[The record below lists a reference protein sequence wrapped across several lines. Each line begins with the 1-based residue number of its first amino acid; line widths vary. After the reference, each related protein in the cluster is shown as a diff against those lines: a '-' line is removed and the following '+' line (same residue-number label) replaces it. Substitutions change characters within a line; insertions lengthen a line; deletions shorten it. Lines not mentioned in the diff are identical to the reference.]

1 MKKYWKLVLII
12 ILIISTLI
20 LNFLKEPKEIKI
32 KEHFFRKVDI
42 KSENIIVNNTDRQYL
57 DTIVAIGFKK
67 LNIKNTYVIIKK
79 LDSNRKFEYGYDLNG
94 YVRNKSKLY
103 FIFIKDATREV
114 SIGILA
120 HELIHYK
127 QYYDKRL
134 SLIGNTIIWENKKYP
149 NNLAYAI
156 RPWEPEAFDKEDIL
170 EQEIKKELY

>member
-20 LNFLKEPKEIKI
+20 LFFLKEPKEVKV
-32 KEHFFRKVDI
+32 KEHYFRKVDI
-42 KSENIIVNNTDRQYL
+42 KRENIIVNNTDRQYL

-79 LDSNRKFEYGYDLNG
+79 LNLNRKFEDGYDLNG
-94 YVRNKSKLY
+94 YVRNKGKRY
-103 FIFIKDATREV
+103 FIFIKDTTREV
-114 SIGILA
+114 SIKIIA

-127 QYYDKRL
+127 QYYDGRL
-134 SLIGNTIIWENKKYP
+134 SLIGNTIIWKNKKYP
-149 NNLAYAI
+149 NNLSYAI
-156 RPWEPEAFDKEDIL
+156 RPWEPEAYNEGGKL

>member
-1 MKKYWKLVLII
+1 MKKYRILVLII

-32 KEHFFRKVDI
+32 KEHFFRKVEI
-42 KSENIIVNNTDRQYL
+42 KRENTIVNNTDKQYL
-57 DTIVAIGFKK
+57 DTIVATGLKK
-67 LNIKNTYVIIKK
+67 LNIKNTYVVIKK
-79 LDSNRKFEYGYDLNG
+79 LNPNRKFEYGYDLNG
-94 YVRNKSKLY
+94 YVRNKGKQY
-103 FIFIKDATREV
+103 FVFIKDTTREE
-114 SIGILA
+114 SIRIIA

-149 NNLAYAI
+149 NNLAYAL
-156 RPWEPEAFDKEDIL
+156 RPWEPEAYNNGAIL